1 MIEKFLHVK
10 IANILLD
17 REYTFRE
24 QELLMRCI
32 NLIQGRIGNNM
43 NSTLKIVGPVQSGN
57 IHADASP
64 LGDEGCS
71 EISASY
77 VSNNS
82 IELCSPERIDIPNGW
97 EAPAP
102 PAQSVLQPLRL
113 YVPELEEIRI
123 SPVVARKG

>member
-1 MIEKFLHVK
+1 MKL
-10 IANILLD
+10 ANILLD
-17 REYTFRE
+17 REYNFRE

-43 NSTLKIVGPVQSGN
+43 NGSLKIVGSVQSGN

-71 EISASY
+71 ETSANYLLNS
-77 VSNNS
+77 S

-102 PAQSVLQPLRL
+102 PSQPVLQPLRL